1 MPLELGVW
9 RIDRELQRLNVTSL
23 EQEKRLEDFLAQDIS
38 IASPYW
44 MVIGRQVATDYGK
57 FIDLLAIDKDGN
69 LVVIELKKN
78 ITYRDIVGQLL
89 DYGSWVKNLD
99 ADDISQIFQDY
110 QVKYHPQRKE
120 LSLDTAFCEYFNLD
134 QMPEELN
141 ENHQL
146 VIVASSLDE
155 STERVVN
162 YLSEEHSVPIN
173 AIFFRIFRD
182 GDREYLSSLWFI
194 DPTIPSPPVKGE
206 DKEPWNGEF
215 YVSFGHEENGRRWE
229 DAVKYG
235 FICAGGGRWYSR
247 TLNQLEVGKRV
258 WVNIPGKGYAGVCEV
273 LEPVVKVDEFKVQLA
288 DKEAP
293 ITEADLVGP
302 NILKNKD
309 NEDRAEYLVRVKW
322 LKTVD
327 VNKAI
332 REKGFFGNQ
341 NTVCKPLSKKWQ
353 YTVNRLKKQFDIK

>member
-1 MPLELGVW
+1 
-9 RIDRELQRLNVTSL
+9 
-23 EQEKRLEDFLAQDIS
+23 
-38 IASPYW
+38 

-69 LVVIELKKN
+69 LIVIELKKD

-89 DYGSWVKNLD
+89 DYGSWVKELD
-99 ADDISQIFQDY
+99 ADDISRIFQDY
-110 QVKYHPQRKE
+110 QIKYHSEKKE
-120 LSLDTAFCEYFNLD
+120 SSLDTAFCEYFKVS

-162 YLSEEHSVPIN
+162 YLSEEHNVPIN

-182 GDREYLSSLWFI
+182 DDREYLSSLWFI

-206 DKEPWNGEF
+206 DQEPWNGEF
-215 YVSFGHEENGRRWE
+215 YVSFGHMESERRWE
-229 DAVKYG
+229 DAIKYG
-235 FICAGGGRWYSR
+235 FVSAGGGRWYTR

-258 WVNIPGKGYAGVCEV
+258 WVNIPGWGYAGVGEV
-273 LEPVVKVDEFKVQLA
+273 LEHVVKIDKFKVKLA
-288 DKEAP
+288 DKEIP
-293 ITEADLVGP
+293 ITEADLAGTG
-302 NILKNKD
+302 ILKDKD
-309 NEDRAEYLVRVKW
+309 DEDKAEYLVRVKW

-332 REKGFFGNQ
+332 SEKGFFGNQ

-353 YTVNRLKKQFDIK
+353 FTVERLKKHFGIK